1 MNNSF
6 IIDEADIE
14 QAEKVC
20 YDIEEAEVRK
30 RAFANVLLARLAQ
43 KFFDSSS
50 VDVESGIH
58 NISSILEK
66 YEISDIYYNGAY
78 IDVRFCFDDSNL
90 CIPCEQKDFLA
101 IFLNYKSE
109 IA

>member
-58 NISSILEK
+58 NVSMKFLIYIIMVLISMSDFVLMTQIYAYLVSKKIL
-66 YEISDIYYNGAY
+66 IYYPKR
-78 IDVRFCFDDSNL
+78 ICL
-90 CIPCEQKDFLA
+90 
-101 IFLNYKSE
+101 
-109 IA
+109 